1 MTWDDAKAAL
11 QLLAEERVGLRVRQ
25 AEAAETARLER
36 SKAVLQ
42 AEERRRG
49 TR

>member
-11 QLLAEERVGLRVRQ
+11 QLLSEERVGIRVRQ

-36 SKAVLQ
+36 SAAILR
-42 AEERRRG
+42 AEEKRRG
-49 TR
+49 PR